1 VKTSVSVATDIY
13 RRNKTK
19 QNQTKQGFY
28 IIFGRREK
36 KGDKERGHDTRMRKS
51 RLEGGLEGWQVEE
64 GLGRVLSQ
72 TAHTL

>member
-1 VKTSVSVATDIY
+1 VSVATDIY

-19 QNQTKQGFY
+19 QGSY
-28 IIFGRREK
+28 ILFGRREK
-36 KGDKERGHDTRMRKS
+36 KGEKERGEDTRMRKS
-51 RLEGGLEGWQVEE
+51 RLEGGLEEWQMEE